1 MKPIKILPTTN
12 SGSHPITYIKKEGLC
27 LLLKVWAGVDLSW
40 ILLSLGRVICFSA
53 LSQIFVLTYSSSLAY
68 ARLHSYTK
76 SAEPPSVVLI
86 QSPSLKKEGLRL
98 LLKVWAGVDSNHR
111 TLART
116 DLQSVAFSHSA
127 TYPYLFVIILY
138 NVLLNLVWL
147 LKMPLTRFELVASP
161 LRREC
166 STPEPQGHLDSRKA
180 GNGTR
185 TYNLRFTKPL
195 LCQLSYAG
203 LVFV

>member
-1 MKPIKILPTTN
+1 MALKQSIKRAQSYALGSLIPNHKSWLSSKFLTCKNKDGIYSIFIL
-12 SGSHPITYIKKEGLC
+12 
-27 LLLKVWAGVDLSW
+27 
-40 ILLSLGRVICFSA
+40 
-53 LSQIFVLTYSSSLAY
+53 
-68 ARLHSYTK
+68 
-76 SAEPPSVVLI
+76 
-86 QSPSLKKEGLRL
+86 
-98 LLKVWAGVDSNHR
+98 VWAGVDSNHR

-161 LRREC
+161 LPREC

-195 LCQLSYAG
+195 ICQLSYAG